1 MNKHKTESTR
11 RKLST
16 VRQHFETA
24 GRYLVA
30 SVPRALPTETV
41 AAVCANLSK
50 QAYENIELICVTEPA
65 GKLIGVLSISELFAA
80 APDTHIEDV
89 MHKNPP
95 YVYPEVDQER
105 VASIALH
112 HRYNAVAVVD
122 HHHFLLGIVPSNAL
136 INILRREHVEDL
148 HRLVGIGRETDVARE
163 ALELPPSRRVR
174 HRLPWLIVGL
184 FGSML
189 SALLVSSFEA
199 ELTRNV
205 AIAFFVPG
213 LVYIADA
220 IGTQS
225 EAVAVRGLSLSHA
238 DLRHLMGGELRT
250 GIIIGIILGLL
261 TYPFV
266 WVFFADANLAIA
278 VSLSL
283 VIASSLASTIGMF
296 LPWLLQ
302 RLGTDPAYGSG
313 PLATI
318 IQDILSLI
326 VYFLVASML
335 VF

>member
-1 MNKHKTESTR
+1 MIK
-11 RKLST
+11 RKIEYASQNLPAF
-16 VRQHFETA
+16 RQHFETA

-30 SVPRALPTETV
+30 SVPRALPTDTIGD
-41 AAVCANLSK
+41 ARANLSK
-50 QAYENIELICVTEPA
+50 QICENIELICVTNPD
-65 GKLIGVLSISELFAA
+65 GKLVGVVPISELFAA
-80 APDTHIEDV
+80 APDAQIGDV

-95 YVYPEVDQER
+95 FVYPDVDQER

-112 HRYNAVAVVD
+112 HGHNAVAVVD
-122 HHHFLLGIVPSNAL
+122 HHHFLLGTVPSDAL
-136 INILRREHVEDL
+136 MHILRREHVEDL
-148 HRLVGIGRETDVARE
+148 HRLAGIGRESDIARE
-163 ALELPPSRRVR
+163 ALELPPLRRVR

-184 FGSML
+184 LGSML
-189 SALLVSSFEA
+189 SAVLVSSYEA
-199 ELTRNV
+199 ELARNV

-225 EAVAVRGLSLSHA
+225 EAVAVRGLSLSQA
-238 DLRHLMGGELRT
+238 DLHHLMVGESRT
-250 GIIIGIILGLL
+250 GMIIGVILGLL
-261 TYPFV
+261 TFPFV
-266 WVFFADANLAIA
+266 WVFFADFNLAVA

-283 VIASSLASTIGMF
+283 VIASSIASTIGMF

-318 IQDILSLI
+318 IQDLLSLM
-326 VYFLVASML
+326 VYFLVVSLL

>member
-1 MNKHKTESTR
+1 MNKRKTESTR
-11 RKLST
+11 HKLSIF
-16 VRQHFETA
+16 RQHFETA

-41 AAVCANLSK
+41 ATVCTNLSK
-50 QAYENIELICVTEPA
+50 QVYENIELICVTEPT
-65 GKLIGVLSISELFAA
+65 GKLVGVISVSELFAA
-80 APDTHIEDV
+80 APNAHLEDV

-112 HRYNAVAVVD
+112 HRHNAVAVVD
-122 HHHFLLGIVPSNAL
+122 HHHFLLGTVPSDAL
-136 INILRREHVEDL
+136 MHILRREHVEDL
-148 HRLVGIGRETDVARE
+148 HRLVGIGRESDVARE
-163 ALELPPSRRVR
+163 ALELPPLRRVR
-174 HRLPWLIVGL
+174 HRLPWLIIGL
-184 FGSML
+184 LGSMM

-225 EAVAVRGLSLSHA
+225 EAVAVRGLSLSQA
-238 DLRHLMGGELRT
+238 NLRHLVRGESRT
-250 GIIIGIILGLL
+250 GMIIGAILGLL
-261 TYPFV
+261 IFPFV
-266 WVFFADANLAIA
+266 WIFFADFNLAIA

-283 VIASSLASTIGMF
+283 IIASSIASTIGMV

-318 IQDILSLI
+318 IQDILSLL
-326 VYFLVASML
+326 VYFLIVSMF